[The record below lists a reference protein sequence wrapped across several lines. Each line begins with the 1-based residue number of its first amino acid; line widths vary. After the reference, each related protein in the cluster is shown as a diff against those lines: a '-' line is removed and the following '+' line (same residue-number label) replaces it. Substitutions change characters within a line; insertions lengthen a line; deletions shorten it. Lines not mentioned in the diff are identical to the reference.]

1 MSLIGPATSVAG
13 PMKLELSKSYKVV
26 SNKEHHRE
34 AEYSAD
40 NAIVV
45 DAADGGDMGCGRGVA
60 DAVARLVDLFKVQVP
75 NAVKS
80 VHAKLLKTQKPQR
93 TVRCGFCVLV
103 NLKRLQKSLYYRS
116 AFYIA
121 ITRFLTVF
129 IF

>member
-1 MSLIGPATSVAG
+1 
-13 PMKLELSKSYKVV
+13 MKLELSKSYKVV
-26 SNKEHHRE
+26 RNKEHHRE

-40 NAIVV
+40 NTIVV
-45 DAADGGDMGCGRGVA
+45 DAADSGDIGCGRGVA

-80 VHAKLLKTQKPQR
+80 VHAKLLKTQK
-93 TVRCGFCVLV
+93 
-103 NLKRLQKSLYYRS
+103 SLYYRS

-129 IF
+129 TF